1 MGKMTALLVAL
12 LAGATMAIQGSLN
25 SVLGKAVGLVQ
36 GTLVVHIVGLVTALI
51 LHFVK
56 PGPIPLKEAPWYTL
70 LGGALGVL
78 IIYAVA
84 VSIPRLG
91 VVSATTAIIVGQVTT
106 AALVDHF
113 GLFTLEPVP
122 FTWLKALGFVLLVAG
137 GWLMLR

>member
-1 MGKMTALLVAL
+1 M
-12 LAGATMAIQGSLN
+12 
-25 SVLGKAVGLVQ
+25 GLVQ

-56 PGPIPLKEAPWYTL
+56 PGPIPSKKPLVYP
-70 LGGALGVL
+70 LGGSFRRPHHLRGGGEH
-78 IIYAVA
+78 
-84 VSIPRLG
+84 PRLG

-137 GWLMLR
+137 GVAHATMTRLHRT

>member
-1 MGKMTALLVAL
+1 VGKMTALIIAL

-25 SVLGKAVGLVQ
+25 SVLGKVLGLVQ
-36 GTLVVHIVGLVTALI
+36 GTLVVHIVGLMAALA
-51 LHFVK
+51 LYLAK
-56 PGPIPLKEAPWYTL
+56 SGPIPLKEAPWYTL

-78 IIYAVA
+78 IIYGVA

-137 GWLMLR
+137 GWLMLK

>member
-1 MGKMTALLVAL
+1 MGEITALLIAL

-25 SVLGKAVGLVQ
+25 SVLGKVVGLVEA
-36 GTLVVHIVGLVTALI
+36 TLVVHVVGLVAALA
-51 LHFVK
+51 LFLAR

-78 IIYAVA
+78 IIYGVA

-113 GLFTLEPVP
+113 GLFALQQVP

-137 GWLMLR
+137 GWLLLK

>member
-1 MGKMTALLVAL
+1 MTALLVAL
-12 LAGATMAIQGSLN
+12 LAEATMAIQGSLN

-36 GTLVVHIVGLVTALI
+36 GTLVVHIVGLVMALI

>member
-1 MGKMTALLVAL
+1 
-12 LAGATMAIQGSLN
+12 
-25 SVLGKAVGLVQ
+25 
-36 GTLVVHIVGLVTALI
+36 
-51 LHFVK
+51 
-56 PGPIPLKEAPWYTL
+56 